1 MFQGAGT
8 LTDTKPPIETN
19 ERIETPNNIDATILK
34 IINFI
39 STQYP
44 LYISFN

>member
-1 MFQGAGT
+1 MFQGART
-8 LTDTKPPIETN
+8 LTDTKPPIDIN
-19 ERIETPNNIDATILK
+19 GRIENPNNIDATILK